1 MIFENWRVV
10 DTLNR
15 FWGPQERQSPFDSRI
30 EETGVM
36 KWATTQ
42 LVWLIPLVVKV
53 AMPGDILAKDLLAGV
68 ATLGVIYFVVAGR
81 PSALAISDAK
91 RYQLLMDRAKLV
103 GEGVIDP
110 TQLLAIA
117 GRAYSDPDYSGNYR
131 AQHIDRMAF
140 WAENGLTS
148 LHGNPTDA
156 TGYMPW
162 GWDRTLRER
171 VVPALKL
178 ELAEALFARAQP
190 QTKW

>member
-1 MIFENWRVV
+1 
-10 DTLNR
+10 
-15 FWGPQERQSPFDSRI
+15 
-30 EETGVM
+30 
-36 KWATTQ
+36 
-42 LVWLIPLVVKV
+42 
-53 AMPGDILAKDLLAGV
+53 
-68 ATLGVIYFVVAGR
+68 
-81 PSALAISDAK
+81 
-91 RYQLLMDRAKLV
+91 MDRAKLV